1 MAGTTPLLSL
11 RGVTRTFGGLTAVD
25 HIDLGL
31 GQGELVSII
40 GPNGAGKTTLFNLV
54 TGLDRPDAGE
64 VRLGGQVITGF
75 APEKL
80 ASRGVA
86 RTFQLGRVFGNLSV
100 MDNVLIGAHARLKA
114 VKPPIPLIGPLL
126 ELGLALLRPNSV
138 KAEEERLRQEVRA
151 ILARFGERLL
161 PRIDQPAY
169 SLSYANRRRV
179 EIARAL
185 ALRPRLLL
193 LDEPTAGMNPTET
206 AEMQALIA
214 ELKAEGLTILLIEHK
229 LDMVMRLSDR
239 VVVMDEGR
247 KIAEGAGEAVRNDP
261 KVIEAYLGHGL
272 SPTES
277 DEREPV
283 A

>member
-1 MAGTTPLLSL
+1 MAPILKLDGL
-11 RGVTRTFGGLTAVD
+11 TRRFGGVTAVD
-25 HIDLGL
+25 ALEL
-31 GQGELVSII
+31 SVTEGELVSII

-54 TGLDRPDAGE
+54 TGLDRPDAGDISLDGE
-64 VRLGGQVITGF
+64 AITGF
-75 APEKL
+75 SPERL
-80 ASRGVA
+80 AGKGIA

-100 MDNVLIGAHARLKA
+100 MENVLIGAHTRLRA
-114 VKPPIPLIGPLL
+114 VKPATPLIGPFL
-126 ELGLALLRPNSV
+126 ELGLALLRPASV
-138 KAEEERLRQEVRA
+138 KAEEERLREEVKG

-185 ALRPRLLL
+185 ALKPRLLL

-206 AEMQALIA
+206 TEMQGLVA

-239 VVVMDEGR
+239 VVVMDEGK
-247 KIAEGAGEAVRNDP
+247 KIAEGAGEEVRTDA

-272 SPTES
+272 SQPAADT
-277 DEREPV
+277 RET
-283 A
+283 AA

>member
-1 MAGTTPLLSL
+1 MDSKTPLLSL
-11 RGVTRTFGGLTAVD
+11 RGLTRRFGGLTAVD
-25 HIDLGL
+25 SIDLDL

-54 TGLDRPDAGE
+54 TGVDRPDAGK
-64 VRLGGQVITGF
+64 VRLDGQGVTGF
-75 APEKL
+75 SPEKL
-80 ASRGVA
+80 AGHGIA

-100 MDNVLIGAHARLKA
+100 MDNVLIGAHTRLRA
-114 VKPPIPLIGPLL
+114 VRPAIPLIGPLL
-126 ELGLALLRPNSV
+126 ELGLALLRPASV
-138 KAEEERLRQEVRA
+138 NAEEERMREEVRA

-185 ALRPRLLL
+185 ALKPRLLL

-214 ELKAEGLTILLIEHK
+214 EFKAEGLTILLIEHK

-239 VVVMDEGR
+239 VIVMDEGK
-247 KIAEGAGEAVRNDP
+247 KIAEGPSDEVRNDP

-272 SPTES
+272 PQAAG
-277 DEREPV
+277 DERDS
-283 A
+283 AA